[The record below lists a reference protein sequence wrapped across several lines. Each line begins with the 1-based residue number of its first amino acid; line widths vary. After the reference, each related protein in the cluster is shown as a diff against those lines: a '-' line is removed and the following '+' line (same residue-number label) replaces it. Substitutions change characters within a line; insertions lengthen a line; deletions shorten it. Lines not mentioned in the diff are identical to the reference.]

1 MKNKIAKISLIVVI
15 IMTLSSVIVV
25 NQVNG
30 TTINPDDF
38 TPVIQDGD
46 PGEAIDIARKIVGV
60 INVVGT
66 IILVVVIMA
75 LGLKYITGSLEQ
87 RAEYQK
93 TMIPILIG
101 AILLFG
107 VSWILKIII
116 QIIPTID

>member
-1 MKNKIAKISLIVVI
+1 MKTRKIIVMLIV
-15 IMTLSSVIVV
+15 TLIFILMC
-25 NQVNG
+25 
-30 TTINPDDF
+30 TTISNATIDPDSF
-38 TPVIQDGD
+38 APTVGENEAGD
-46 PGEAIDIARKIVGV
+46 AIAIAQKIVGI

-93 TMIPILIG
+93 TMIPILVG
-101 AILLFG
+101 AVLLFG
-107 VSWILKIII
+107 VSWILKIIM